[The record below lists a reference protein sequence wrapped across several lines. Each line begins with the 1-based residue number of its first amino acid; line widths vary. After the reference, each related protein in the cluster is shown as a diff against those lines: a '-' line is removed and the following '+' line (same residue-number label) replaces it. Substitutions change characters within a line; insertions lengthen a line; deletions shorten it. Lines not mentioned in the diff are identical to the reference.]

1 MTPPSLKVAQFVG
14 CSLHYL
20 FANFSVMIFTLTKRR
35 VVDKQKLLETLD
47 TMSWQCFVKQSEPL
61 SGFIKNLTGITDE
74 MLKDDETEA
83 EAEALQG
90 FFDFVGDY
98 PLYAYNEKFDVGFVN
113 NYYPRVYMGGWYGHR
128 GYGRRWR

>member
-1 MTPPSLKVAQFVG
+1 MMTPPSLKVAQFVG

-74 MLKDDETEA
+74 MLKDGET

-113 NYYPRVYMGGWYGHR
+113 NYCSRVYMGGWYGYR

>member
-1 MTPPSLKVAQFVG
+1 
-14 CSLHYL
+14 
-20 FANFSVMIFTLTKRR
+20 
-35 VVDKQKLLETLD
+35 
-47 TMSWQCFVKQSEPL
+47 
-61 SGFIKNLTGITDE
+61 

-90 FFDFVGDY
+90 FFYFVGDY